1 LPEFPRNPYGRAALR
16 AVPAKIMERTH
27 RKPLGIAAAL
37 LIGSLILPAA
47 LASAQTSPTWDGLV
61 SVKAKRMNA
70 VYLAPGADFRP
81 YTKVMFDPTEV
92 ALKKGWLRDYNLG
105 SREVGR
111 RLTDADVQRAFETVR
126 TKFAEAF
133 TKAYT
138 DAGYQVVTA
147 PGPDVLRVR
156 TAVVDLRVNAPD
168 KMSGGRTRSYAQEA
182 GAATLVLEARDSES
196 GEILGRALDR
206 RLAGDTPMLL
216 RNSITNKN
224 DFSRLFNDWA
234 KKSVAGLAELKTMPV
249 VAAAP

>member
-1 LPEFPRNPYGRAALR
+1 M
-16 AVPAKIMERTH
+16 PATIMERTE
-27 RKPLGIAAAL
+27 RKPRGLAAAL
-37 LIGSLILPAA
+37 LIGSLILTPA
-47 LASAQTSPTWDGLV
+47 LASAEMSPTWDGLV
-61 SVKAKRMNA
+61 SVKAKRMDA
-70 VYLAPGADFRP
+70 VYLAPGADFKP

-105 SREVGR
+105 NREVGR

-126 TKFAEAF
+126 TRFAEAF

-138 DAGYQVVTA
+138 DAGYQVVTM
-147 PGPDVLRVR
+147 PGPDVLRMR

-168 KMSGGRTRSYAQEA
+168 KMSGGRTRSYAREA

-196 GEILGRALDR
+196 GQLMGRALDR

-216 RNSITNKN
+216 RNSVTNKS

-234 KKSVAGLAELKTMPV
+234 KESVAGLAELKAMPAV
-249 VAAAP
+249 PAAP

>member
-1 LPEFPRNPYGRAALR
+1 
-16 AVPAKIMERTH
+16 MDRTD
-27 RKPLGIAAAL
+27 RKPRGLAAAL
-37 LIGSLILPAA
+37 LIASLMRPPTLAA
-47 LASAQTSPTWDGLV
+47 AQSSPSWDGLTQ
-61 SVKAKRMNA
+61 VKGKRMDA
-70 VYLAPGADFRP
+70 VFLAPGADFKP

-92 ALKKGWLRDYNLG
+92 ALKKGWLRDYNMG

-111 RLTDADVQRAFETVR
+111 SLTDADVQRAFETVR
-126 TKFAEAF
+126 TKFTEVF

-138 DAGYQVVTA
+138 EAGYQVVTA

-168 KMSGGRTRSYAQEA
+168 KMSGGRTRSYAREA

-216 RNSITNKN
+216 RNSITNKS
-224 DFSRLFNDWA
+224 DFSRLFKDWA
-234 KKSVAGLAELKTMPV
+234 KESVAGLAELKAMPM